1 MKFEEAIKIVGE
13 EYVKKE
19 IERMEEDEVTIKLP
33 IRLKIR
39 MWWMFKKE
47 KIKSY
52 FHKDLGSLQ
61 HVMILFLS
69 RKIH

>member
-33 IRLKIR
+33 IRLKSGCGGCL
-39 MWWMFKKE
+39 KKR
-47 KIKSY
+47 KSNLI

>member
-39 MWWMFKKE
+39 MWWMFKIIATCNDPFSLPKNTLIKQ
-47 KIKSY
+47 KIC
-52 FHKDLGSLQ
+52 DT
-61 HVMILFLS
+61 I
-69 RKIH
+69 

>member
-39 MWWMFKKE
+39 M
-47 KIKSY
+47 
-52 FHKDLGSLQ
+52 
-61 HVMILFLS
+61 
-69 RKIH
+69 

>member
-1 MKFEEAIKIVGE
+1 MKFEEAIKIVGKQYVQE
-13 EYVKKE
+13 EIKRKE
-19 IERMEEDEVTIKLP
+19 KEDITIKLP

-52 FHKDLGSLQ
+52 YL
-61 HVMILFLS
+61 
-69 RKIH
+69 

>member
-52 FHKDLGSLQ
+52 FSEKYIDKTKNL
-61 HVMILFLS
+61 
-69 RKIH
+69 

>member
-13 EYVKKE
+13 EYVKNE

-52 FHKDLGSLQ
+52 FS
-61 HVMILFLS
+61 
-69 RKIH
+69 

>member
-1 MKFEEAIKIVGE
+1 MKFEEAIKIVGKQ
-13 EYVKKE
+13 YVQEGIKRKE
-19 IERMEEDEVTIKLP
+19 KEDIMIKLP

-52 FHKDLGSLQ
+52 FS
-61 HVMILFLS
+61 
-69 RKIH
+69 

>member
-1 MKFEEAIKIVGE
+1 MAKKEMKFEEAIKIVGE

-52 FHKDLGSLQ
+52 FS
-61 HVMILFLS
+61 
-69 RKIH
+69 

>member
-1 MKFEEAIKIVGE
+1 MQRSIKIKKGETMKFEEAIKIVGKQ
-13 EYVKKE
+13 YVQEGIKRKE
-19 IERMEEDEVTIKLP
+19 KEDIMIKLP

-52 FHKDLGSLQ
+52 FS
-61 HVMILFLS
+61 
-69 RKIH
+69 